1 MIKMVVAMDKNR
13 LIGKNGQLP
22 WHNKEDLRH
31 FRNTT
36 INQTILMGSKTFLN
50 LPKKLLDRKILVLTR
65 NRDLVIEDE
74 NVKIVHDINDIINKY
89 KDSNEVL
96 YICGGAKIYEEF
108 FPYTDELIIS
118 LIEGDYVGDAY
129 FPSFEES
136 FTLIEEI
143 QNETFIL
150 RRYQKR

>member
-96 YICGGAKIYEEF
+96 YI
-108 FPYTDELIIS
+108 L
-118 LIEGDYVGDAY
+118 EG
-129 FPSFEES
+129 
-136 FTLIEEI
+136 
-143 QNETFIL
+143 
-150 RRYQKR
+150 